1 MSVEKDNMFWKA
13 LMEHKVP
20 KKKLKKKNAKLSN
33 AKELALKYHV
43 SKDDVEKIYKI
54 FVSMDDDGSGTITA
68 GEVAEMLCGFGCDVS
83 PKVVQ
88 AVMRS
93 SDKSGDGEID
103 FEEFLTAVTSKIKL
117 NDCKADIH
125 AMFEKFDRDK
135 DGLLSAEE
143 LVVAWSETLKTR
155 ITIKEAAAL
164 IQQVAGKKFAFASAE
179 TKSTYNSVCVARST
193 GDFNQEKRPRR
204 KLRCQLQQDRD
215 NEWASTAMEF
225 EKAWEDKNPRKTY
238 ALLKQCSGKM
248 KRCSPVLNTA
258 NGVAV
263 GEATLPIWREYF
275 KILLNRHGP
284 SAPELEHVHR
294 STYAFNEEPPTESE
308 VLVCI

>member
-33 AKELALKYHV
+33 GKELALKYHI

-68 GEVAEMLCGFGCDVS
+68 NEVAQMLCGFGCDVS

-103 FEEFLTAVTSKIKL
+103 FEEFLAAVTSKIKL
-117 NDCKADIH
+117 NSCKADIH
-125 AMFEKFDRDK
+125 AMFEKFDRNK

-155 ITIKEAAAL
+155 ITVKEAAAL
-164 IQQVAGKKFAFASAE
+164 IQQADAEGKGAVTVNEFI
-179 TKSTYNSVCVARST
+179 TM
-193 GDFNQEKRPRR
+193 
-204 KLRCQLQQDRD
+204 CQ
-215 NEWASTAMEF
+215 T
-225 EKAWEDKNPRKTY
+225 
-238 ALLKQCSGKM
+238 
-248 KRCSPVLNTA
+248 V
-258 NGVAV
+258 
-263 GEATLPIWREYF
+263 
-275 KILLNRHGP
+275 
-284 SAPELEHVHR
+284 
-294 STYAFNEEPPTESE
+294 
-308 VLVCI
+308 